1 MRPLTS
7 WPGYDDAFSFVVNNT
22 ISMDALEIVN
32 LPLYDSQP
40 YPLAGTAGAITFFT
54 TGIGQGKTTQSA
66 ATGTKTILD
75 TNLNANGQ
83 LSAPNGFFA
92 THLELDVLPGSVTT
106 TDTWTIQSPVGFATD
121 DAATV
126 QAGGIDANAIL
137 SSGLVT
143 LTVNSR
149 TFVQDAPL
157 YKFKPQ
163 NQIRLDSSVSTI
175 SATTPGEVIQ
185 QKIYVDGDCYPIL
198 PGLFLQYGV
207 NFQVSV
213 SWTAA
218 IAVTNNAKIMARLR
232 GFLFRS
238 KGS

>member
-1 MRPLTS
+1 MRPLTT
-7 WPGYDDAFSFVVNNT
+7 WPGYDDAMAWVLRNT
-22 ISMDALEIVN
+22 IGADALEIVN
-32 LPLYDSQP
+32 LPLFDSQL

-54 TGIGQGKTTQSA
+54 TGIGQGKTSQSGQ
-66 ATGTKTILD
+66 TGTKTALD

-121 DAATV
+121 DTALV
-126 QAGGIDANAIL
+126 QAGAIDANAIL

-149 TFVQDAPL
+149 IFVQDAPL

-163 NQIRLDSSVSTI
+163 NQIRLDSSVANV

-185 QKIYVDGDCYPIL
+185 QKLYVEGDCYPIL

-213 SWTAA
+213 QWGAA
-218 IAVTNNAKIMARLR
+218 VAVVNNAKIMARLR